1 MRWKANHL
9 SIAKRCAA
17 LVGLEHR
24 KVGQPA
30 VLGLK
35 RCDAADPFF
44 SRPPETVRN
53 LQMVGFSLLW
63 SRGGNLGLPPS
74 GYVLSL
80 GRITDTLR
88 TDHESFF
95 QRPPDFGIYAEDI
108 AFSLSKPQDGRV
120 IFHGKRKYE
129 HVMTLWRGV
138 TCRVVADG
146 EVQFRILKADCDD
159 HALKVRWSLRGTMVG
174 IQSPVFVDAISLY
187 SVGPAP
193 SFQDDPLLTHKVNR
207 HTVEFVE
214 VHPPCLRDLIF
225 STRIAALA

>member
-1 MRWKANHL
+1 M
-9 SIAKRCAA
+9 
-17 LVGLEHR
+17 
-24 KVGQPA
+24 
-30 VLGLK
+30 LGLR
-35 RCDAADPFF
+35 RCNAADPFF
-44 SRPPETVRN
+44 SHPPEAVWELR
-53 LQMVGFSLLW
+53 MAGFSLLW

-80 GRITDTLR
+80 GKITDILR
-88 TDHESFF
+88 ADHECFF
-95 QRPPDFGIYAEDI
+95 QRPQDFGIYAEDI

-129 HVMTLWRGV
+129 HVLTLCRGV
-138 TCRVVADG
+138 ICRVVSDG

-174 IQSPVFVDAISLY
+174 IKSPVFVDAISLY

-193 SFQDDPLLTHKVNR
+193 SFQDDQLLTHKVNK

-225 STRIAALA
+225 STPIAALA